1 MEFHQN
7 HLLLQNRFLQNK
19 EVLLYLLVFTYSLF
33 YSDLIL
39 KECQMTKRYLS
50 TYFAI
55 IVLLL
60 SNYTTIYSQ
69 VAPKSMYGKRFY
81 IAYPTIGGNS
91 LGSKDS
97 TYCNFSIFSLSK
109 STKGVIKTADTTI
122 NFSTIFNWSLNTYNT
137 LEYSGLHPGFFN
149 RYHVTVSEE
158 IEKKGI
164 YIEAEDSVMV
174 SMFVNTSS
182 RLYDT
187 TITGVP
193 NEMHFTSEAA
203 TAYPI
208 ESLSTNYVVITK
220 SEDGAASHFLI
231 LATEDSTVI
240 EITPSKTTEKGKLA
254 GIPFTKNL
262 QKGETYLVRS
272 PSADLTGSSIHSVG
286 SICHPIA
293 VFVGSPYT
301 TIGSEPDASIQKE
314 NILFEQL
321 PPKEFIGNRYIVP
334 IKINVD
340 ETQTKSTIRVLAL
353 DQNTRV
359 LVDGQ
364 QVGSLLSKGEFI
376 DFITDSVVYISSEE
390 KILVALF
397 TNGTSRQEPSMSIL
411 YSLDQM
417 MPSVILAP
425 LKMSVFNYDIHNPAS
440 VAATIIARYDDRD
453 SITKGIPGPNW
464 KRVSGNPIYGYYFFK
479 YSRERGMKVENKTGN
494 GLQGM
499 IYNIVL
505 MEGFSYSTTVIASF
519 SRTIY
524 GGIDTTGIFANITY
538 CSKNLSSFEAFADTT
553 STSFQWEFGDGGK
566 ASGKTVGH
574 VYQNAGQYVLK
585 LIIYRDAF
593 CSYDT
598 VRRNI
603 TVRASPVVKAGPRAS
618 ISLCIGATAQLGTG
632 ELPGVAYRWSP
643 AIGLSDTTVGQPFVT
658 GILDSVKYFVRA
670 YDNFGCESIDSIVVR
685 MPNPPIANAGPDTV
699 SCGGNGVQIG
709 RATVGGVPDYTF
721 LWIPPAGLSNPA
733 IERPIASPTITT
745 EYILKITD
753 NNFCVDF
760 DTVLVTALPAPA
772 VIAGVGTTICEGD
785 SVQLN
790 ASGAPVY
797 KWVNAKSIS
806 DTTIQNP
813 FVFPKTTTTYHVAG
827 IFPTGCVGFD
837 SVVVTVTPKPRL
849 PIAFQSSACPQST
862 KIYTVDD
869 RSDVTYQWN
878 ITDGTITNG
887 QGSNEATVTWGNGP
901 TGTINLVVTTT
912 AGLCKFDTTVT
923 ITISSSIVPTIT
935 ESKKNTVVPSKGTV
949 LLCPGESLTL
959 DVGPGYTE
967 INWSNGQ
974 NTRQTS
980 VNTGGWYGVTVK
992 DATGCSGG
1000 DSVFVTIVPAPTVVI
1015 GADRVLCGADTA
1027 VLRANVIGSGTYTYQ
1042 WIPPTAVSDPTAI
1055 VTNFIAPTTTSL
1067 ILAVTDTLSGCIT
1080 NDTMLMTVLTLGGD
1094 FVTTSNGKNIFCFG
1108 ESLTLDAGAF
1118 DSYTWSTGATS
1129 RTITINQAGNY
1140 WVDAKSGSCSAIDTI
1155 NITQNPQIIVSA
1167 GNDITSS
1174 PGATVTLDA
1183 NATGGT
1189 LPYQFQWSPNIGF
1202 IDPTTLQS
1210 ARVQV
1215 VVGSQD
1221 YIITVT
1227 DANGC
1232 VVRDTVTV
1240 FVPSTATTI
1249 TAGRIETSASA
1260 TGVRI
1265 PLTLTL
1271 TPNTPINPT
1280 GLTAVVTIPFEQFIP
1295 TGISKGTM
1303 VVVQNATQYQ
1313 ITIEVPITTSFS
1325 NGAVITEIIGDVLL
1339 GQQDST
1345 TVTLTSAAWQGT
1357 QYPITTA
1364 DGRIVLTDVCYSGV
1378 TRYLLPT
1385 TIGFGILSINPNP
1398 AKNTATFEL
1407 GLLETGNASFE
1418 LYDIF
1423 GQIVHSATWNIP
1435 PVSKGG
1441 TDAGRITHQV
1451 DVSNLPAGT
1460 YFSVVRTFSQR
1471 ETKPFII
1478 TK

>member
-1 MEFHQN
+1 MQ
-7 HLLLQNRFLQNK
+7 LR
-19 EVLLYLLVFTYSLF
+19 LLYLLFLTLGLLF
-33 YSDLIL
+33 SFVENTFSQTVPRSTRGTEFWVSWPDNKSPGNDATNCNVYIFGTRPTSGTIKFANIPNFVVNFRLNDTNNFFHSETLL
-39 KECQMTKRYLS
+39 FPQEVVLS
-50 TYFAI
+50 ELTE
-55 IVLLL
+55 
-60 SNYTTIYSQ
+60 
-69 VAPKSMYGKRFY
+69 
-81 IAYPTIGGNS
+81 
-91 LGSKDS
+91 
-97 TYCNFSIFSLSK
+97 
-109 STKGVIKTADTTI
+109 TKGVIVEANDSVNVYVTSLADTQGLDATI
-122 NFSTIFNWSLNTYNT
+122 VYPTSALARDYYVIARKEGTAQTQFL
-137 LEYSGLHPGFFN
+137 
-149 RYHVTVSEE
+149 VVSP
-158 IEKKGI
+158 K
-164 YIEAEDSVMV
+164 
-174 SMFVNTSS
+174 
-182 RLYDT
+182 
-187 TITGVP
+187 
-193 NEMHFTSEAA
+193 
-203 TAYPI
+203 
-208 ESLSTNYVVITK
+208 
-220 SEDGAASHFLI
+220 
-231 LATEDSTVI
+231 DSTRV
-240 EITPSKTTEKGKLA
+240 EITPTATTEEGKSPN
-254 GIPFTKNL
+254 IPFTITL
-262 QKGETYLVRS
+262 QRGQTYMVRS
-272 PSADLTGSSIHSVG
+272 DGDLTGSRVRSIGTAFCNPISVFAGSPLTTVGGCAPPSFMWEQMPPDAVLGTGYVVPLYPNTSGSIIRAMAIYPGTIIRLDGVNQGMPITTGQFREMVVDSAVYVNSNKPFLLAHFTRGGGCAPATPSVPTMTILSAITQLQRQASIYPPVGNQFQVTDSSTLNIVVKYDERGVTRINNFPVNIGAWRILPGNPLFATYQRKVAADERIRIFHDMSGFTASIHG
-286 SICHPIA
+286 SINTQGFAMSAGGNFSQTI
-293 VFVGSPYT
+293 VGGLDTAGIFGKT
-301 TIGSEPDASIQKE
+301 T
-314 NILFEQL
+314 FC
-321 PPKEFIGNRYIVP
+321 
-334 IKINVD
+334 
-340 ETQTKSTIRVLAL
+340 
-353 DQNTRV
+353 
-359 LVDGQ
+359 
-364 QVGSLLSKGEFI
+364 KGE
-376 DFITDSVVYISSEE
+376 
-390 KILVALF
+390 VA
-397 TNGTSRQEPSMSIL
+397 N
-411 YSLDQM
+411 
-417 MPSVILAP
+417 
-425 LKMSVFNYDIHNPAS
+425 
-440 VAATIIARYDDRD
+440 
-453 SITKGIPGPNW
+453 
-464 KRVSGNPIYGYYFFK
+464 FK
-479 YSRERGMKVENKTGN
+479 ANS
-494 GLQGM
+494 
-499 IYNIVL
+499 
-505 MEGFSYSTTVIASF
+505 
-519 SRTIY
+519 
-524 GGIDTTGIFANITY
+524 DTTAG
-538 CSKNLSSFEAFADTT
+538 SFR
-553 STSFQWEFGDGGK
+553 WEFGDGGVDT
-566 ASGKTVGH
+566 GKTVSH
-574 VYQNAGQYVLK
+574 VYQNPGDYFLR
-585 LIIYRDAF
+585 LIIFRGAF
-593 CSYDT
+593 CAYDT
-598 VRRNI
+598 NRRLI
-603 TVRASPVVKAGPRAS
+603 TVRNAPIADAGSRAS

-1451 DVSNLPAGT
+1451 DVRNLPAGT